1 MPCGDFGVDA
11 VIAEDACAVPGG
23 DFGVHVAIVEDACV
37 VPGCA

>member
-1 MPCGDFGVDA
+1 MPCGDIGVDA

-23 DFGVHVAIVEDACV
+23 DFGVAIVEDACV